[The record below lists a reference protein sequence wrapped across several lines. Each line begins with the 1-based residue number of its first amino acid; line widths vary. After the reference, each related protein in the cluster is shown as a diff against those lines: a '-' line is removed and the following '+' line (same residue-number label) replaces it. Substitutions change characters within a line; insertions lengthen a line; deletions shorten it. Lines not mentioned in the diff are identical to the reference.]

1 MIAAGSIRE
10 EVTFVDGRRSI
21 SRFLFRDD
29 RLFDSEEARS
39 VQYFAMDKGMLY
51 RVPLT
56 ALRKWECVA
65 YRWKL
70 G

>member
-1 MIAAGSIRE
+1 MIAAGSIWE

-29 RLFDSEEARS
+29 RLSDSKEARS
-39 VQYFAMDKGMLY
+39 VQCFAMDKGMLY

-56 ALRKWECVA
+56 ALRE
-65 YRWKL
+65 
-70 G
+70 

>member
-29 RLFDSEEARS
+29 RLFDSKEARS

-56 ALRKWECVA
+56 ALRNRECVA